1 MPRLR
6 LSVLRVPLV
15 VVVLATGLPW
25 TASAATVPPAGAV
38 PPAAW
43 EPSATVTLI
52 TGDKVVVH
60 GSDVQIEPK
69 VQGTAFSVRRD
80 AGRVTVVPSTVGDLV
95 PSVLDPALFDV
106 TGLVEMQYDDAH
118 RADLPVITQGA
129 PAGARAGLR
138 APRELAS
145 VGAVAGTLAKDGGPL
160 AWLTS
165 RRAPTKIW
173 LDRKLAATS
182 VSSSAASPSTS
193 ASAPDQ
199 YLQQVQAPAAWAR
212 GLDGRGVKVAVLDT
226 GVDSGHP
233 ALAGKVTA
241 AENFTTSAEE
251 NHSNREG
258 PAETNGEGDR
268 ASAEDDNGHGTHVA
282 SLVVGNGAGSDGARQ
297 GIAPAAELI
306 SGKVLAADGFGQESW
321 VIAGME
327 WAAAQGA
334 DVVNLSLSSTP
345 GDGDDLVSTA
355 LDRLTESSGTLF
367 VAAAGNRGNFGA
379 TPYTIGSPG
388 IAASALTVGAV
399 DAAGQQANFSSE
411 GPTKGTY
418 RLKPD
423 LAAPGVEIPG
433 ARAGARDGDLYVP
446 MSGTSQ
452 ATPLVTGAAAL
463 LLQESPAKTWQ
474 QLKTAVVA
482 STVPAG
488 AGWTLGNGRL
498 DLAHQPTLSTDLA
511 SLDFGYL
518 RHPDKQPRSQVVT
531 VTNSG
536 TTPVTLPVTDVERTP
551 TAVTAPAEAV
561 TAEPST
567 LTVPA
572 GGTAS
577 TRITVDP
584 ALLPDDRWEGT
595 VSLGA
600 LRLALGLYDEPPRYD
615 LTVKVLD
622 RNGTPY
628 AGGKV
633 TAFDYVTG
641 NSNNL
646 TLDAQGT
653 AKARLAPGRWS
664 LLSAVTTPASTDAA
678 PLSTDAGAR
687 PGEARP
693 ATFALAG
700 TAELAITGDTT
711 YVIDA
716 RKAQALRT
724 PTLDGQPTRLAESA
738 VSVSRHSASRGV
750 SDFWFFT
757 PEQIA
762 AGTVFIQPTT
772 KLTGSGSFE
781 AANRWRLEPTG
792 KPRPSDPAAYE
803 LLLVKDRF
811 PLPAKLTRQDVAR
824 MARVDNTFGSISGT
838 GEQVLTRAWST
849 KESGVGWVNRRTIQV
864 PSHQL
869 ELLTADPGALW
880 NQCLTATTGTD
891 LCDRENLPFPARAQV
906 DRSFAQTLHP
916 TMFVASHSQTSM
928 FVDVGLGDAFHRGK
942 PPASAYQ
949 ERRIALSRE
958 NTPVGEAASGSA
970 YFPVPRESAR
980 FRLEQSWTLDPAVF
994 PTANKAST
1002 VWNYTSAAPDPTKA
1016 TGVPPALLE
1025 IGYDAAVDGFG
1036 RAPAWRPLTI
1046 DLLVDHLTGSTAS
1059 RVTGAKLWY
1068 SSDNGRRWTQA
1079 LVVPVGGKYTALVP
1093 PWSVLP
1099 GKTLSLRAVATDA
1112 AGGSIDQTVLNA
1124 IPVT

>member
-1 MPRLR
+1 VPHLR
-6 LSVLRVPLV
+6 SVLLRVSLIV
-15 VVVLATGLPW
+15 AVLAAGLPW
-25 TASAATVPPAGAV
+25 TASAAAVPPAGAV
-38 PPAAW
+38 PPAVGTAR
-43 EPSATVTLI
+43 SATVTLI
-52 TGDKVVVH
+52 TGDRVVVR

-69 VQGTAFSVRRD
+69 VQGTSFSVRRD
-80 AGRVTVVPSTVGDLV
+80 ADRVTVIPSTVTDLV
-95 PSVLDPALFDV
+95 PSVLDSALFDV

-118 RADLPVITQGA
+118 RADLPVITQGV
-129 PAGARAGLR
+129 PADARAGSGLR
-138 APRELAS
+138 GPRELAS
-145 VGAVAGTLAKDGGPL
+145 VGATAGTLAKDGGPA
-160 AWLTS
+160 AWLSS

-182 VSSSAASPSTS
+182 SSTAPSVRSLSTS
-193 ASAPDQ
+193 ASAPEP

-233 ALAGKVTA
+233 VLAGKVTA
-241 AENFTTSAEE
+241 AQDFTS
-251 NHSNREG
+251 S
-258 PAETNGEGDR
+258 

-355 LDRLTESSGTLF
+355 LDRLTASSGTLF

-388 IAASALTVGAV
+388 IAASALTVGAA
-399 DAAGQQANFSSE
+399 DAAGRQANFSSE

-423 LAAPGVEIPG
+423 LSAPGVEIPG

-463 LLQESPAKTWQ
+463 LLQENPAKTWQ

-482 STVPAG
+482 STAPAG
-488 AGWTLGNGRL
+488 VGWTLGNGLL
-498 DLAHQPTLSTDLA
+498 DLAHQSPLSTDLA

-518 RHPDKQPRSQVVT
+518 RHPDKQVRSQVVT

-551 TAVTAPAEAV
+551 AGVTAPPEAV

-595 VSLGA
+595 VSLGD

-664 LLSAVTTPASTDAA
+664 LLSAVTTPAGARRSAAPRSAA
-678 PLSTDAGAR
+678 PLS
-687 PGEARP
+687 GEAGPGGAQP

-700 TAELAITGDTT
+700 TAELAITSDTS

-716 RKAQALRT
+716 RKAQVLRA
-724 PTLDGQPTRLAESA
+724 PTIDGQPTRLAESA
-738 VSVSRHSASRGV
+738 VSVSRHSDSRGV

-762 AGTVFIQPTT
+762 AGTVFLQPTT
-772 KLTGSGSFE
+772 RLTGTGSFE
-781 AANRWRLEPTG
+781 ASNRWRLEPTG
-792 KPRPSDPAAYE
+792 TVRSGDPAAYE

-811 PLPAKLTRQDVAR
+811 ALPLAPKLSRQDVSR
-824 MARVDNTFGSISGT
+824 MARVENTFGTPNGA
-838 GEQVLTRAWST
+838 GQQVVTRAWAT
-849 KESGVGWVNRRTIQV
+849 KESRVGWVNRRPVQV
-864 PSHQL
+864 PSHQF

-880 NQCLTATTGTD
+880 NQCLTAATGTD
-891 LCDRENLPFPARAQV
+891 LCDRENLTFPSRARV
-906 DRSFAQTLHP
+906 ERSFGLTLHP

-928 FVDVGLGDAFHRGK
+928 FVDLGLGDAFHRSK
-942 PPASAYQ
+942 PPASAYR

-958 NTPVGEAASGSA
+958 ETPIGEAASGSA

-980 FRLEQSWTLDPAVF
+980 FRLEQSWTLDPATF
-994 PTANKAST
+994 PTAGKAST
-1002 VWNYTSAAPDPTKA
+1002 IWNFTSAAPDPTKA

-1068 SSDNGRRWTQA
+1068 STDNGSRWTQA
-1079 LVVPVGGKYTALVP
+1079 LVVPIAGKYTALVP
-1093 PWSVLP
+1093 PWAVLP

>member
-6 LSVLRVPLV
+6 SVSLV
-15 VVVLATGLPW
+15 VAVLATGLPW
-25 TASAATVPPAGAV
+25 TAGAATVPPAGAV
-38 PPAAW
+38 PPAVA
-43 EPSATVTLI
+43 EPSSTVTLI
-52 TGDKVVVH
+52 TGDTVVVD
-60 GSDVQIEPK
+60 GSDVRIEPK

-80 AGRVTVVPSTVGDLV
+80 AGHVTVIPSTVTDLV

-129 PAGARAGLR
+129 GIGLR
-138 APRELAS
+138 SAHQLTS
-145 VGAVAGTLAKDGGPL
+145 IGAVAGTVAKD
-160 AWLTS
+160 S
-165 RRAPTKIW
+165 APTLRRGAGKIW
-173 LDRKLAATS
+173 LDRKVAATS
-182 VSSSAASPSTS
+182 VASPSTS
-193 ASAPDQ
+193 TSAPDP
-199 YLQQVQAPAAWAR
+199 YLEQVQAPAAWAR

-233 ALAGKVTA
+233 ALTGKVA
-241 AENFTTSAEE
+241 AAQDFT
-251 NHSNREG
+251 
-258 PAETNGEGDR
+258 
-268 ASAEDDNGHGTHVA
+268 ASASTEDDNGHGTHVA

-306 SGKVLAADGFGQESW
+306 SGKVLSADGFGQESW

-334 DVVNLSLSSTP
+334 DLVNLSLSSTP

-355 LDRLTESSGTLF
+355 LDRLTASYGTLF

-399 DAAGQQANFSSE
+399 DAAGRQANFSSE

-423 LAAPGVEIPG
+423 LAAPGVDVPG
-433 ARAGARDGDLYVP
+433 AKAGARDGDLYVA

-463 LLQESPAKTWQ
+463 LLQENPSKTWQ

-482 STVPAG
+482 STAPAG
-488 AGWTLGNGRL
+488 VGWTLGNGQL
-498 DLAHQPTLSTDLA
+498 DLAHQSSLSTDLA
-511 SLDFGYL
+511 SLDFAYL
-518 RHPDKQPRSQVVT
+518 RHPDKQLRSQVVT
-531 VTNSG
+531 VTNAG
-536 TTPVTLPVTDVERTP
+536 TTPVTLPIGDVERTP
-551 TAVTAPAEAV
+551 TGVTAPADAV

-595 VSLGA
+595 VSLGD
-600 LRLALGLYDEPPRYD
+600 LRLAIGLYDEPPRYD

-622 RNGTPY
+622 RTGTPY

-633 TAFDYVTG
+633 TAFDYATG

-664 LLSAVTTPASTDAA
+664 LLSAVTT
-678 PLSTDAGAR
+678 GN
-687 PGEARP
+687 
-693 ATFALAG
+693 TFSLAG
-700 TAELAITGDTT
+700 TSELAITADTS

-716 RKAQALRT
+716 RKAQVHRA
-724 PTLDGQPTRLAESA
+724 PTIEGQATRLAESA
-738 VSVSRHSASRGV
+738 ISVSRHSDSRGV

-762 AGTVFIQPTT
+762 AGTIFIQPTT

-781 AANRWRLEPTG
+781 ASNRWRLEPTT
-792 KPRPSDPAAYE
+792 KPRPTDPAAYE
-803 LLLVKDRF
+803 LLLVNDHF
-811 PLPAKLTRQDVAR
+811 PLASKLSRQDVAR
-824 MARVDNTFGSISGT
+824 MARVDNTFGTINGV
-838 GEQVLTRAWST
+838 GQQVVTRAWAT
-849 KESGVGWVNRRTIQV
+849 KESRVGWVNRRTVQV
-864 PSHQL
+864 PSHQV

-880 NQCLTATTGTD
+880 NQCLTAATGTD
-891 LCDRENLPFPARAQV
+891 LCDRENLAFPSSARV
-906 DRSFAQTLHP
+906 DRSFGLTLHP

-928 FVDVGLGDAFHRGK
+928 FVDVGLGDAFHRSK
-942 PPASAYQ
+942 PPASAYK
-949 ERRIALSRE
+949 ERRIALSR
-958 NTPVGEAASGSA
+958 NDTPVGEAAAGSA

-980 FRLEQSWTLDPAVF
+980 FRLEQSWTLDPTIY
-994 PTANKAST
+994 PTAGQAST
-1002 VWNYTSAAPDPTKA
+1002 IWNYISAAPDPTKA

-1025 IGYDAAVDGFG
+1025 IGYDASVDGFG

-1046 DLLVDHLTGSTAS
+1046 DLLVGHLTGSTAS

-1068 SSDNGRRWTQA
+1068 STDNGRRWTQA
-1079 LVVPVGGKYTALVP
+1079 LVVPVAGKYTALVP
-1093 PWSVLP
+1093 PWAVLP

>member
-1 MPRLR
+1 MLI
-6 LSVLRVPLV
+6 
-15 VVVLATGLPW
+15 TGLPW
-25 TASAATVPPAGAV
+25 TAGAATVPPAGAV
-38 PPAAW
+38 PPAVV
-43 EPSATVTLI
+43 EPSATVTLL
-52 TGDKVVVH
+52 TGDKVVVD
-60 GSDVQIEPK
+60 GSDVRIEPK

-80 AGRVTVVPSTVGDLV
+80 AGRVTVIPSTVADLV

-106 TGLVEMQYDDAH
+106 TGLVEMRYDDAH
-118 RADLPVITQGA
+118 RADLPVITA
-129 PAGARAGLR
+129 NAGLGLR
-138 APRELAS
+138 SARQLTSINAT
-145 VGAVAGTLAKDGGPL
+145 AGTIAKN
-160 AWLTS
+160 S
-165 RRAPTKIW
+165 QPTLGRSTGKIW

-182 VSSSAASPSTS
+182 VASPSTS
-193 ASAPDQ
+193 TSDS
-199 YLQQVQAPAAWAR
+199 YLEQVQAPAAWAR

-233 ALAGKVTA
+233 ALAGKVAA
-241 AENFTTSAEE
+241 AEDFTASAQED
-251 NHSNREG
+251 HAG
-258 PAETNGEGDR
+258 R

-282 SLVVGNGAGSDGARQ
+282 SLVVGSGAGSDGARR
-297 GIAPAAELI
+297 GIAPAAELS

-334 DVVNLSLSSTP
+334 DLVNLSLSSTP

-355 LDRLTESSGTLF
+355 LDRLTASYGTLF

-399 DAAGQQANFSSE
+399 DAADRQANFSSE

-423 LAAPGVEIPG
+423 LAAPGVNIPG
-433 ARAGARDGDLYVP
+433 AKAGARDGELYVP

-463 LLQESPAKTWQ
+463 LLQEHPSKTWQ

-482 STVPAG
+482 STAPAG

-498 DLAHQPTLSTDLA
+498 DLARQSTLSTDLA
-511 SLDFGYL
+511 SLDFAYL

-536 TTPVTLPVTDVERTP
+536 TAPVTLPVTDVERSP
-551 TAVTAPAEAV
+551 SSVTAPADAV
-561 TAEPST
+561 TAEPPT
-567 LTVPA
+567 LTIPA
-572 GGTAS
+572 GSSAS

-595 VSLGA
+595 VSLGD

-653 AKARLAPGRWS
+653 AKVRLAPGRWS
-664 LLSAVTTPASTDAA
+664 LLSAVTTGSTF
-678 PLSTDAGAR
+678 S
-687 PGEARP
+687 
-693 ATFALAG
+693 LAG
-700 TAELAITGDTT
+700 TAELTITGDTS
-711 YVIDA
+711 YLIDA
-716 RKAQALRT
+716 RRAQGLRA
-724 PTLDGQPTRLAESA
+724 PAIEGQPTRLTESA
-738 VSVSRHSASRGV
+738 VSVSRHADSRGV
-750 SDFWFFT
+750 SDFYFFT

-772 KLTGSGSFE
+772 KLTGTGSFE
-781 AANRWRLEPTG
+781 ASNRWRLEPTG
-792 KPRPSDPAAYE
+792 PSTTAAYE
-803 LLLVKDRF
+803 LLLVKDHF
-811 PLPAKLTRQDVAR
+811 PLASKLTRQDVAR
-824 MARVDNTFGSISGT
+824 MARVDNTFGSVSGT
-838 GEQVLTRAWST
+838 GRQVVTRAWAT
-849 KESGVGWVNRRTIQV
+849 KESRVGWVSRRPVQV
-864 PSHQL
+864 PSRQF

-880 NQCLTATTGTD
+880 NQCLTAATGTD
-891 LCDRENLPFPARAQV
+891 LCDRENLPFPSRARV
-906 DRSFAQTLHP
+906 DRSFGLTLHP

-928 FVDVGLGDAFHRGK
+928 FADVGLGDAFHRSK
-942 PPASAYQ
+942 PPASAYK
-949 ERRIALSRE
+949 ERRIALSR
-958 NTPVGEAASGSA
+958 NGIPVGEAAAGSA
-970 YFPVPRESAR
+970 YFPVPRASAR
-980 FRLEQSWTLDPAVF
+980 FRLEQSWTLDPAIF
-994 PTANKAST
+994 PTADKAST
-1002 VWNYTSAAPDPTKA
+1002 IWNYTSAAPDPTKA
-1016 TGVPPALLE
+1016 TGVPPALLQV
-1025 IGYDAAVDGFG
+1025 GYDATVDGFG

-1068 SSDNGRRWTQA
+1068 SADNGRRWTQA
-1079 LVVPVGGKYTALVP
+1079 LVVPVAGKYTALVP

-1112 AGGSIDQTVLNA
+1112 AGGSINQTVLNA